1 MSPDQTRGLRERG
14 AWAAPCSTS
23 AGQLPDRRRRAG
35 RAAAVPR
42 HRGGCHV
49 LRRRAGQPR
58 ADGRAVDELAG
69 LPGKA
74 WVRFIVQDGHGQL
87 VPLKPGEPPGG
98 GDLGDTAAW
107 LTTRQAEVLRLAAAA
122 LVAKEIARRLGISD
136 DDGKDRAGGEGSR
149 GAEPMTFPHIRGQEA
164 VSTWN

>member
-1 MSPDQTRGLRERG
+1 VPAAARLLRVPMRPVEPEPWALG
-14 AWAAPCSTS
+14 ARLRDKPS
-23 AGQLPDRRRRAG
+23 GVHQLTVRAG
-35 RAAAVPR
+35 SP
-42 HRGGCHV
+42 
-49 LRRRAGQPR
+49 